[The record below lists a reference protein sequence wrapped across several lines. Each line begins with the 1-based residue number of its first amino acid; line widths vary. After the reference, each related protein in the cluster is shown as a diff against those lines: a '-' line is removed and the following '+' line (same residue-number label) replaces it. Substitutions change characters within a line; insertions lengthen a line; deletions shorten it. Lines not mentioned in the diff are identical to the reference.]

1 MKLGETI
8 KKISLEKVSSPMII
22 FDNGKVTV
30 KCSCGKE
37 FKLPITIDRYF
48 EWKRSGE
55 FVQNAFPELTA
66 GQRELLLSG
75 ICEKCWGEL
84 FPYEE

>member
-1 MKLGETI
+1 MKRELTI
-8 KKISLEKVSSPMII
+8 KKISLEKASSPMII

-66 GQRELLLSG
+66 SQRELLISG
-75 ICEKCWGEL
+75 ICEKCWREL
-84 FPYEE
+84 FYVD